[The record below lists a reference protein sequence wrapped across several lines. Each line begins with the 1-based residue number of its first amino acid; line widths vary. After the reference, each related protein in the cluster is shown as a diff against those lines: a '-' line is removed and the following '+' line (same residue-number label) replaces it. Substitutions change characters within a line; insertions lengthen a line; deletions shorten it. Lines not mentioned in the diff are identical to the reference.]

1 MFKILFAT
9 CILVFSLYA
18 NNSEEPVTKE
28 STQDVPTDVLYEKV
42 ENLIGT
48 REFNTHKNLVD
59 LLFRNK
65 QNYYANEHLNYIA
78 ILKQLK
84 ENGLLKLR
92 LKQPKEITVEFLTN
106 ADPIKSLK
114 ILNDT
119 LKSLG
124 YYYYFTKKTLYDGE
138 GNLVWTIRL
147 KTSYAID
154 PFILSK
160 ELARHEVRVIDITR
174 AENDAWQYSINTAY
188 ANIDDA
194 IFIDT
199 NEKVILRKPLK
210 PYFIKINEAKTLK
223 IISRT
228 LNNWYPHVV
237 FYDKHLNVLKIVK
250 KDRMFKG
257 LTISIPETS
266 RYIKV
271 TDLYTLINIKRG
283 LSIITKE

>member
-1 MFKILFAT
+1 MFKILLTAF
-9 CILVFSLYA
+9 ILVFSLYA
-18 NNSEEPVTKE
+18 NNSEEPVKQE
-28 STQDVPTDVLYEKV
+28 GIQSVPTDVLYEKI

-48 REFNTHKNLVD
+48 KEFNTHKNLVD
-59 LLFRNK
+59 LLFRNR

-160 ELARHEVRVIDITR
+160 ELSRHEVRVMDITR
-174 AENDAWQYSINTAY
+174 GANDAWQYSINTAY
-188 ANIDDA
+188 ANIDGA

-199 NEKVILRKPLK
+199 NEKVILQKPLK

-223 IISRT
+223 ISSKT

-237 FYDKHLNVLKIVK
+237 FYDEHLNILKIVK

-257 LTISIPETS
+257 LTISIPETT

-283 LSIITKE
+283 LSITTKE

>member
-1 MFKILFAT
+1 MFRILFAAL
-9 CILVFSLYA
+9 ILVFALHA
-18 NNSEEPVTKE
+18 DTNTEPTDE
-28 STQDVPTDVLYEKV
+28 NITQDILYEKI

-48 REFNTHKNLVD
+48 QEFNTHKNLIH

-65 QNYYANEHLNYIA
+65 QHYSSDT
-78 ILKQLK
+78 QLK
-84 ENGLLKLR
+84 YIPILEELKKNGLLKLR
-92 LKQPKEITVEFLTN
+92 LNQPKEITVEFLTN

-124 YYYYFTKKTLYDGE
+124 YYYYFTKKTLYDGQ
-138 GNLVWTIRL
+138 GNMVWTIRL

-160 ELARHEVRVIDITR
+160 ELAEYEVRITSISR
-174 AENDAWQYSINTAY
+174 DKNNWQYNINTQN
-188 ANIDDA
+188 ANMRRA

-199 NEKVILRKPLK
+199 NEKVSLPKPLK
-210 PYFIKINEAKTLK
+210 PYFFKINEAKKL
-223 IISRT
+223 IIRSRT

-237 FYDKHLNVLKIVK
+237 FYDTHLNILKTVK
-250 KDRMFKG
+250 KNRMFKG
-257 LTISIPETS
+257 LTMSIPPTS

>member
-1 MFKILFAT
+1 MFKILLTAF
-9 CILVFSLYA
+9 ILVFSLYA
-18 NNSEEPVTKE
+18 NNSEEPVKQE
-28 STQDVPTDVLYEKV
+28 GIQSVPTDVLYEKI

-48 REFNTHKNLVD
+48 KEFNTHKNLVD
-59 LLFRNK
+59 LLFRNR

-160 ELARHEVRVIDITR
+160 ELSRHEVRVMDITR
-174 AENDAWQYSINTAY
+174 GANDAWQYSINTAY
-188 ANIDDA
+188 ANIDGA

-199 NEKVILRKPLK
+199 NEKVILQKPLK

-223 IISRT
+223 ISSKT

-237 FYDKHLNVLKIVK
+237 FYDEHLNILKIVK
-250 KDRMFKG
+250 
-257 LTISIPETS
+257 
-266 RYIKV
+266 IK
-271 TDLYTLINIKRG
+271 
-283 LSIITKE
+283 